1 MKSFKSTGSTSS
13 RRSFLKQGLTAF
25 GAATLIPSGLQL
37 GAVESS
43 SKTAPSNRITLGF
56 IGVGKQGGGLL
67 GGFIGRNNVQVVAVC
82 DVDSARREHQRKRVE
97 NHYAKQKA
105 SGSYKGCAAYNDFRE
120 LLARPDIDAVV
131 IATPDHWHALIG
143 VAAARAGKDIYCEKP
158 LTNTIHEARALVNAT
173 RENNRVF
180 QVGSQQRSS
189 GEFKKVCEWVQNGRI
204 GKVERVQVS
213 VGGPSDW
220 CQLEEKAA
228 PEGLDWDL
236 WLGPAPERGWNEV
249 MSPVGVHNNYPMWR
263 MQREYAG
270 GMMTDWGAHH
280 FDIAQWGLGMDHS
293 GPVEIL
299 PPNGSARE
307 FLTYR
312 YANGVEMIHTPN
324 TENGVTF
331 YGTDGWIFVNRGGF
345 KASSDDI
352 SKQPLGD
359 SDVRLYHSRDH
370 QGDFLECVISRKK
383 PICDVEVGTRSVTV
397 CHLGN
402 LAYWNNRALRWN
414 PETERFVKDPEAN
427 MYWLDINR
435 RGEWQL
441 T

>member
-1 MKSFKSTGSTSS
+1 MKNIHSEKEMSS

-25 GAATLIPSGLQL
+25 SAFSILPSGLYTATAQNS
-37 GAVESS
+37 AAN
-43 SKTAPSNRITLGF
+43 APSNRITMGF

-67 GGFIGRNNVQVVAVC
+67 GSFLNRDSVQVVAVC
-82 DVDSARREHQRKRVE
+82 DVDTTRREHHQKRV
-97 NHYAKQKA
+97 NDFYSKK

-120 LLARPDIDAVV
+120 LLAREDIDSVV

-143 VAAARAGKDIYCEKP
+143 IAAAQSGKDIYCEKP

-173 RENNRVF
+173 RKHDRIF

-189 GEFKKVCEWVQNGRI
+189 GEFKRVCEWVQNGRI
-204 GKVERVQVS
+204 GKVQKVQVS

-220 CQLEEKAA
+220 CQLEEKPA
-228 PEGLDWDL
+228 PEGLDWDM

-299 PPNGSARE
+299 PPNGTARE

-312 YANGVEMIHTPN
+312 YANGIEMIHTPDE
-324 TENGVTF
+324 TNGVTF
-331 YGTDGWIFVNRGGF
+331 YGTDGWIFVNRSGF
-345 KASSDDI
+345 KASSEEI
-352 SKQPLGD
+352 SKEPIGENEIH
-359 SDVRLYHSRDH
+359 LYHSRDH
-370 QGDFLECVISRKK
+370 HADFLNCMKTRKK

-402 LAYWNNRALRWN
+402 LAYWNNRSLKWN
-414 PETERFVKDPEAN
+414 PEAERFVNDPEAN

-435 RGEWQL
+435 RGEWQIA
-441 T
+441 